1 MVSLRNRRFECFG
14 PSDGKPLPPIRLNSW
29 THPRFLRRVR
39 SEGGNP
45 PPQWSDKTMFDP
57 NSNLFDIEVEE
68 VEMTDDE
75 FFALF
80 EVDEVPAT
88 IESVEDYLFPAF
100 AA

>member
-1 MVSLRNRRFECFG
+1 
-14 PSDGKPLPPIRLNSW
+14 
-29 THPRFLRRVR
+29 
-39 SEGGNP
+39 
-45 PPQWSDKTMFDP
+45 MFDP